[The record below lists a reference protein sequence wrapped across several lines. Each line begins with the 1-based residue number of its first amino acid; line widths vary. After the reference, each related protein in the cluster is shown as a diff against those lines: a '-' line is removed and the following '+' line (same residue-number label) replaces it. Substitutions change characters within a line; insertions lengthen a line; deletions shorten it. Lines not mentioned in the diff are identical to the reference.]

1 MLKRIFPEMTDRP
14 DKGMFMAVILFGFVS
29 FILLPVVVMLLS
41 HDVWADLGSLAWAE
55 LVYHV
60 FNAVIAFAMFKTYLG
75 ESFFNVQLYTSRFV
89 KTVAVATLA
98 MLTLALAFIFELSPL
113 LAVLGWHPL
122 NAYPINELPITM
134 VANYMVREMPI
145 IGTAV
150 HTLVTPF
157 AIAGMF
163 YATGFAPFT
172 CKKPW
177 LGYLIIPIALVIP
190 SLLDINWRGGADL
203 VLSAYFLQ
211 LPIHLIACWSY
222 HKADTIWA
230 PITCLAIFNL
240 VTSLLGLLPL

>member
-29 FILLPVVVMLLS
+29 FILLPVVVWMLGA
-41 HDVWADLGSLAWAE
+41 DVWTDLSTLVWPE

-60 FNAVIAFAMFKTYLG
+60 FNAIIAFAMFKTYLG
-75 ESFFNVQLYTSRFV
+75 ESFFNVQLYTKRFV
-89 KTVAVATLA
+89 KTVAIATLM
-98 MLTLALAFIFELSPL
+98 MLTLGFELQFG
-113 LAVLGWHPL
+113 LGLWAGD
-122 NAYPINELPITM
+122 AYPINELPITM
-134 VANYMVREMPI
+134 TGGLVVQEQPI
-145 IGTAV
+145 IGTLC
-150 HTLVTPF
+150 HTLVSPF

-177 LGYLIIPIALVIP
+177 LGYLIVPIALVIP
-190 SLLDINWRGGADL
+190 TLLDINWRGGAEG
-203 VLSAYFLQ
+203 SWFIYFTQ

-240 VTSLLGLLPL
+240 GTSLLSLLPL